1 MSDPSGWLWALLA
14 ILGVGGLGL
23 GIAYSSARWS
33 QRRRGSIASR
43 SKTKPYVTIID
54 KEEIREKRQE

>member
-23 GIAYSSARWS
+23 GIAYSSALWS
-33 QRRRGSIASR
+33 QRRRGSIA
-43 SKTKPYVTIID
+43 KQEQD
-54 KEEIREKRQE
+54 KAVRDNYRQEEIREKRQE